1 MNLTNK
7 HYFIHKMPEMIALTK
22 TLIKTVAESQQL
34 DNIDLHD
41 SKRADFLQEVIEGL
55 EDGILI
61 LSQTGKVVH
70 TNASAHRLC
79 CQFNQGNF
87 NQNLVPSVIW
97 NICESL
103 LSSRYLFS
111 DKLMILSDEIVLDKS
126 NIFQIRVR
134 LLDLDGFEM
143 PCLLVTIEN
152 RYESLKNVAITEVK
166 KFDLTPREAEIW
178 FLYRSNYSYKE
189 IASKLYITINTVKKH
204 MKNIHTKRQASMSYN

>member
-1 MNLTNK
+1 
-7 HYFIHKMPEMIALTK
+7 MIAITK
-22 TLIKTVAESQQL
+22 TLVKTVAESKQL
-34 DNIDLHD
+34 DNIDLQN

-61 LSQTGKVVH
+61 LSQTGEVVH
-70 TNASAHRLC
+70 ANTSVHRLF
-79 CQFNQGNF
+79 CQFNQGDSKQNF
-87 NQNLVPSVIW
+87 VPPVIW
-97 NICESL
+97 NLCESL
-103 LSSRYLFS
+103 LNNQYLFS
-111 DKLMILSDEIVLDKS
+111 EKLIILSDEIVLDKS

-134 LLDLDGFEM
+134 LLDLDGFEI

-189 IASKLYITINTVKKH
+189 IATKLYITINTVKKH
-204 MKNIHTKRQASMSYN
+204 MKNIHTKRQANLSDN

>member
-1 MNLTNK
+1 
-7 HYFIHKMPEMIALTK
+7 MIALTN
-22 TLIKTVAESQQL
+22 TLVQIVAEPQQL
-34 DNIDLHD
+34 DSINLHE

-61 LSQTGKVVH
+61 LSKAGKVIH
-70 TNASAHRLC
+70 ANASAHRLC

-87 NQNLVPSVIW
+87 NQNFVPPAIW
-97 NICESL
+97 NLCKSL
-103 LSSRYLFS
+103 VNSRYLFS
-111 DKLMILSDEIVLDKS
+111 DKLLILSDEIVLDKS
-126 NIFQIRVR
+126 NIFRIRVR

-152 RYESLKNVAITEVK
+152 QYESVKNVALTEVK

-189 IASKLYITINTVKKH
+189 IANKLYITINTVKKH
-204 MKNIHTKRQASMSYN
+204 MKNIHTKRQASLVLEE

>member
-1 MNLTNK
+1 
-7 HYFIHKMPEMIALTK
+7 MIALRK
-22 TLIKTVAESQQL
+22 TIVQTVVEAQQL
-34 DNIDLHD
+34 DSINLHE

-61 LSQTGKVVH
+61 LSQMGEVVH
-70 TNASAHRLC
+70 ANASANRLC

-87 NQNLVPSVIW
+87 KQNFVPSAIW
-97 NICESL
+97 HLCEFL

-111 DKLMILSDEIVLDKS
+111 DKLLILSDEIVLDKS
-126 NIFQIRVR
+126 NIFRIRVR
-134 LLDLDGFEM
+134 LLNLDGFEL

-152 RYESLKNVAITEVK
+152 QYESVKNVALTEVK

-189 IASKLYITINTVKKH
+189 IATKLYITINTVKKH
-204 MKNIHTKRQASMSYN
+204 MKNIHTKRQANLSYN